1 MVQHTYN
8 VIGLMSGTSLDGLDI
23 AYCRF
28 TKKDKK
34 WSYDILAANTISYTS
49 NLKKKLALA
58 SSFSGLELALLDVQL
73 GVYFGKQVNKFIKEN
88 KLKKPD
94 FISSHGHTIFHQPNK
109 GLTLQIASGAHIA
122 VQSQT
127 PVVCNFR
134 TLDVAMNGQG
144 APLVPFG
151 DELLFNQFEYCLNLG
166 GFANVSFKKNKKRI
180 AFDICPV
187 NIVLNELASRLGKQ
201 FDKNGKIAK
210 KGKINQAVLKQ
221 LNKIDYYQKNAPKSL
236 GKEWVEKYVFPILN
250 NANIEVADLLATFVE
265 HIAIQTANSLNS
277 KTNEKILVTGGGAYN
292 TYLIERI
299 QYYTKAKIV
308 IPESKL
314 VEFKEALIFAFLG
327 LMRWA
332 GKINIL
338 KTVTGA
344 KKDSCSGTIYLP

>member
-28 TKKDKK
+28 TKNDEK
-34 WSYDILAANTISYTS
+34 WSYKILAANTIPYTS
-49 NLKKKLALA
+49 NLRKRLA
-58 SSFSGLELALLDVQL
+58 SASSSSGLELALLDVKL
-73 GVYFGKQVNKFIKEN
+73 GDYFGKQVVKFIKEN
-88 KLKKPD
+88 NLKKPD
-94 FISSHGHTIFHQPNK
+94 FISSHGHTIFHQPSK

-122 VQSQT
+122 AESNI

-134 TLDVAMNGQG
+134 ILDVAMKGQG

-151 DELLFNQFEYCLNLG
+151 DEILFNQYEYCLNLG
-166 GFANVSFKKNKKRI
+166 GFANVSLKKNKKRI

-187 NIVLNELASRLGKQ
+187 NIVLNDLASRLGKK
-201 FDKNGKIAK
+201 FDKNGSLAR
-210 KGKINQAVLKQ
+210 KGKLNEEILEQ
-221 LNKIDYYQKNAPKSL
+221 LNKLDFYQKTSPKSL

-250 NANIEVADLLATFVE
+250 KPNVDVSDLLSTYVE
-265 HIAIQTANSLNS
+265 HIAIQIANSITT
-277 KTNEKILVTGGGAYN
+277 KANEKILVTGGGAYN

-299 QYYTKAKIV
+299 QYYTKAQII
-308 IPESKL
+308 IPDSKL
-314 VEFKEALIFAFLG
+314 VEYKEALIFAFLG

-344 KKDSCSGTIYLP
+344 KKDLCSGTIYLP